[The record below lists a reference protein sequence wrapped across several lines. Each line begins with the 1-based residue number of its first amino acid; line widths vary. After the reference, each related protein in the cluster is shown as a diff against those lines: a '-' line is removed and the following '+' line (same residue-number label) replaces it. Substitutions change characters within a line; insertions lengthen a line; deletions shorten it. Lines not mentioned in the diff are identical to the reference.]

1 MLGRYF
7 KKKKNASDG
16 GIPWQVVDAMTS
28 TNEYSLHEIGCRE
41 PAAKKAKVMSIAG
54 LAVPDTSIKNNL
66 ASETTC
72 PPVREQSVFSE
83 DENKLVLPS
92 NNLDQTP
99 KKGAFSEE
107 EDMLVL
113 EEVER
118 RGHKWTEIA
127 DLLLGRTPAQVS
139 SRYENHL
146 DPTLKKGAFS
156 EEEDKLVLEE
166 VERRGRKWSEI
177 AKLLPGRT
185 CLQVSYR
192 YENHLDPTIV
202 WIEASE
208 STSTRARGC
217 HTSAAKVKFDRD
229 CFLRIY
235 HDKLNVTCDC
245 KVSVCVVRLTHLIIR
260 VLCPC

>member
-16 GIPWQVVDAMTS
+16 DIPWQVVKAMTS
-28 TNEYSLHEIGCRE
+28 TNEYSLREIGWRE

-118 RGHKWTEIA
+118 RG
-127 DLLLGRTPAQVS
+127 
-139 SRYENHL
+139 
-146 DPTLKKGAFS
+146 
-156 EEEDKLVLEE
+156 
-166 VERRGRKWSEI
+166 RKWSEI

-229 CFLRIY
+229 CCLRIY

-245 KVSVCVVRLTHLIIR
+245 KVSACVVRLTHLIIR